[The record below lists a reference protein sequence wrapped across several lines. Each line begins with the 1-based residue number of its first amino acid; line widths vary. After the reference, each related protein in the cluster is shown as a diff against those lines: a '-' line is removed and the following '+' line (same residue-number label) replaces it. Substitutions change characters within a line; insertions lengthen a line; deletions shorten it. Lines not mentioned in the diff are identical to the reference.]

1 MMKKLLILIALLTT
15 AITGFAQERRI
26 TGTLVEQQSGENMVQ
41 STVQLLKIDSTYIS
55 GTVSNTSGVFSLRAP
70 SNGKFI
76 LKITNIGFTT
86 VYRNINI
93 SNNSNVALGKIK
105 MHEDAVMLKG
115 ATVTG
120 QAFKV
125 VLKEDTFIYNAS
137 AYRTPE
143 GSVIEELVKKLPGA
157 TVDDDGTIKINGKEV
172 KKILV
177 DGKEFM
183 TGDTKTAMKNIP
195 TSIIEKVKSYDQKSD
210 LAKITG
216 IDDGEE
222 QTVLDF
228 GVKKGMNKGMFSN
241 IDLSAGTHDRYSGR
255 IMGAHFDDKTRVML
269 FSNANNT
276 NDTGFPGGGGG
287 GFFGRSSN
295 GLNATKMLGLNFNY
309 EKKDTLQIDG
319 SVRWNHS
326 NSDSKTI
333 KSTENFVSTVGSFS
347 NSLNQSYGR
356 SNSWNARMRIEWK
369 PDSMTDILFRPTFSY
384 STSDSRNS
392 SNSASFN
399 EDPYK
404 YVTDPLDQA
413 SIDQMAQNNLVVNS
427 NNNNSISYSDSK
439 QVGASLQLNRKLN
452 SMGRNVT
459 LKVSGNYN
467 KSDSKSLS
475 TNNVHLYQIKNYLGA
490 DSTYQTNRYNLTPSK
505 SYNYSVQTT
514 YSEPLW
520 KATFLQFS
528 YQFTYSYNKS
538 DRSTYD
544 FSNLGEDFFSDIK
557 PLYRNWDSYLS
568 RLPNSYTD
576 YLDKDL
582 SRYSEYKNYT
592 HDIQVM
598 FRMIRSK
605 YNFNVG
611 VMMQPQRSHFIQNY
625 QGRNVDTIRTVT
637 NFSPTLDFRYK
648 FSKTSN
654 LRINYRGTTAQPSI
668 SQMLDITDDSD
679 PLNISK
685 GNPGLKPSF
694 TNSFRL
700 FYNNSIA
707 SHQRMIMTFIN
718 YNNTRNDIGNQVTY
732 DETTGGSTSMP
743 VNINGN
749 WNIRGGLMFN
759 TSIDTA
765 GVFSVNTSTQ
775 SSYKNQVGSLSLKS
789 NSDNIEK
796 NTTRTFNISE
806 NLAANYR
813 KDWFDLTVDGSL
825 IYEHTKNVL
834 QSQNNLKTWQIAYG
848 GSINVY
854 TPWGTSISTD
864 LHENSRRGYN
874 DNSMNTNELIW
885 NAQVSQSFLKGKPLT
900 VSLQFYDL
908 LNQQS
913 NLSRSITA
921 MQRSDTQYNNINSY
935 IMLHMIYRLNI
946 FGSKDSRANMHDSRG
961 GASGRYYD
969 RQGGGP
975 PPGGGMGGPP
985 GGGRRG
991 F

>member
-1 MMKKLLILIALLTT
+1 MKKLLILIALLTT

-26 TGTLVEQQSGENMVQ
+26 TGTLVEQQSGESMVQ

-55 GTVSNTSGVFSLRAP
+55 GTVSNASGVFSLRAP

-93 SNNSNVALGKIK
+93 SNNSNVTLGKIK

-120 QAFKV
+120 QAVKV

-241 IDLSAGTHDRYSGR
+241 IDLSAGTHNRYAGR

-404 YVTDPLDQA
+404 YVTDPLDQT

-439 QVGASLQLNRKLN
+439 QVGAYLQLNRKLN

-505 SYNYSVQTT
+505 NYNYSVQTT

-765 GVFSVNTSTQ
+765 GVFSVSTSTQ

-946 FGSKDSRANMHDSRG
+946 FGSKDSRANMHDRRG
-961 GASGRYYD
+961 GSSGRYYD

>member
-1 MMKKLLILIALLTT
+1 
-15 AITGFAQERRI
+15 
-26 TGTLVEQQSGENMVQ
+26 
-41 STVQLLKIDSTYIS
+41 
-55 GTVSNTSGVFSLRAP
+55 
-70 SNGKFI
+70 
-76 LKITNIGFTT
+76 
-86 VYRNINI
+86 
-93 SNNSNVALGKIK
+93 
-105 MHEDAVMLKG
+105 
-115 ATVTG
+115 
-120 QAFKV
+120 
-125 VLKEDTFIYNAS
+125 
-137 AYRTPE
+137 
-143 GSVIEELVKKLPGA
+143 
-157 TVDDDGTIKINGKEV
+157 
-172 KKILV
+172 
-177 DGKEFM
+177 
-183 TGDTKTAMKNIP
+183 
-195 TSIIEKVKSYDQKSD
+195 
-210 LAKITG
+210 
-216 IDDGEE
+216 
-222 QTVLDF
+222 
-228 GVKKGMNKGMFSN
+228 MNKGMFSN